1 MRADRFESWLV
12 DCLQAAGGPEVTTFA
27 AAGYAAR
34 PLGVVLALPSGA
46 SVYVQIVRGSPPDGS
61 DRRDPEPIV
70 TGEPAAVLPPVE
82 LPAPGSVRTAD
93 GEGWVRQADVVGW
106 VAHAVSALGCA
117 EISAVERYSTSRD
130 LGSETQRYGVHVA
143 CHSGA
148 DIYLLFAHTLRAGN
162 SPNSGNAFQQLESV

>member
-82 LPAPGSVRTAD
+82 LPASGSVRTAD
-93 GEGWVRQADVVGW
+93 VEGW
-106 VAHAVSALGCA
+106 VAHAVSASGCA